1 MGFMKSIPSVSSQI
15 DEKIIF
21 KTITKNF
28 SKLAPY
34 YYTFI
39 SNWLIRS
46 YKSYQ
51 DIDKFIIVIY
61 LINKDLI
68 FFRRNGLI
76 IDYDTFY
83 KEKTIEI
90 EKINITDI
98 SKDLKIPKESV
109 RRKVQELEK
118 KGVIKKIGKKI
129 FVNRSAFYAAQ
140 AINTLKDLTILLHEF
155 SKLLKKI
162 KVGEKVI
169 EPNEI
174 SSSIKKNFSF
184 CWYQFYKFLF
194 IYTNRWRN
202 SVGDLETYCIGMV
215 VMLNAVER
223 ESFRVKDLNMKQ
235 FQNSLPYIKERGV
248 NAMSIS
254 EITGIPRP
262 TVVRKLKYLVDNGY
276 LSIDEKKLLEV
287 NIRGEALKISKNLQ
301 DKNILSI
308 SNFTYRVFNQIK
320 IIDSNKDKGDDFIPG
335 YLR

>member
-1 MGFMKSIPSVSSQI
+1 MGFMKSIPSISSQI

-21 KTITKNF
+21 KTIAKNF

-34 YYTFI
+34 YYTFV

-109 RRKVQELEK
+109 RRKVLELEK
-118 KGVIKKIGKKI
+118 KGVIKKTGKKI

-174 SSSIKKNFSF
+174 SISIKKNFSF

-194 IYTNRWRN
+194 IFTNRWRN
-202 SVGDLETYCIGMV
+202 EVRDLETFSIGIL
-215 VMLNAVER
+215 VMLNASHND
-223 ESFRVKDLNMKQ
+223 SFRIKDLNLRAYQKFIQ
-235 FQNSLPYIKERGV
+235 GSDDRGM
-248 NAMSIS
+248 NAMSIA

-262 TVVRKLKYLVDNGY
+262 TVVRKLKYLINNGF
-276 LSIDEKKLLEV
+276 LSINKKKLISV
-287 NIRGEALKISKNLQ
+287 NIQGLALSRSRKLQ
-301 DKNILSI
+301 DQNMLSL
-308 SNFTYRVFNQIK
+308 SNFIFRVFNQIK
-320 IIDSNKDKGDDFIPG
+320 VININ
-335 YLR
+335 